1 MADLIRGPVRGNGP
15 GRAFRLLVATAL
27 LAVVAS
33 TGIARAAEPVTARV
47 SLFSW
52 PGYAFWF
59 VAREKNLVPEVNLDI
74 QIIEDPYQS
83 FALMAADKLDVAS
96 STAEYAP
103 LAASEG
109 NPVRMVAYTNPSYG
123 TDKIIVRPEIKS
135 AADLKGK
142 SVAVMEGGLT
152 QIYMGI
158 WLENNGVS
166 IKDVKFV
173 NLIMDSAMASML
185 SGQVAGG
192 EFWEPYGKNVLD
204 NLPGS
209 KVMATSATP
218 YWSKTGLLAD
228 AMYMREG
235 FIEQKN
241 GAAALAMKAYF
252 AGVKYWREH
261 PEEANKIIAKALGFS
276 VADVEAVIGPDGKPH
291 KGGIVVYGLKDAGQ
305 FMGLVDG
312 DPTMADLGQTHG
324 QIKDHFN
331 LTSEWWVKFGL
342 IDKKPPFE
350 DGVSLKPMQE
360 LLASGETAD

>member
-1 MADLIRGPVRGNGP
+1 MTYSIRGYMP
-15 GRAFRLLVATAL
+15 GRAFRLAMIVTL
-27 LAVVAS
+27 LAVFTAS
-33 TGIARAAEPVTARV
+33 GIARAAEPVTARV

-59 VAREKNLVPEVNLDI
+59 LAKEKNLVPEVNLDI

-83 FALMAADKLDVAS
+83 FALMAAGKLDVTS

-103 LAASEG
+103 LAAAEG

-123 TDKIIVRPEIKS
+123 TDKIIVRPEIES
-135 AADLKGK
+135 AEDLKGK

-158 WLENNGVS
+158 WLEENGVA
-166 IKDVKFV
+166 IEDVKFV
-173 NLIMDSAMASML
+173 NLIMDSAMAAML

-204 NLPGS
+204 NLEGS

-235 FIEQKN
+235 FIEDPN
-241 GAAALAMKAYF
+241 GAAALAMKAYY
-252 AGVKYWREH
+252 AAVAYWRAH
-261 PEEANKIIAKALGFS
+261 PDESNEIIAKALGFS
-276 VADVEAVIGPDGKPH
+276 VEDVEAVIGPDGKPH
-291 KGGIVVYGLKDAGQ
+291 KGGIVVYDFEDSAR
-305 FMGLVDG
+305 FMGVKEG
-312 DPTMADLGQTHG
+312 DPVLAGLGQTHG
-324 QIKDHFN
+324 QIEDHFD
-331 LTSEWWVKFGL
+331 LTASWWVKFGL
-342 IDKKPPFE
+342 IDEKPPF
-350 DGVSLKPMQE
+350 DGGVSLKPMQA
-360 LLASGETAD
+360 LAASGFAAD